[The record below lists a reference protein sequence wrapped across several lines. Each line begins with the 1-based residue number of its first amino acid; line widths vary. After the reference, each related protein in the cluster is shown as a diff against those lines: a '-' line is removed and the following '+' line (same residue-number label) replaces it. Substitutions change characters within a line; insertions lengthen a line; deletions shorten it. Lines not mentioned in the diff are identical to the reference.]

1 MKKKIILSVL
11 FCASL
16 SHVGGLMFGQVPAVV
31 YVQAPMVNISRRH
44 GNLRDAQ
51 SCIVQAFQK
60 VNRAQRANQGQLGG
74 HAQRAKEL
82 LIEADAELRRAAD
95 VSNAEGR

>member
-1 MKKKIILSVL
+1 MKNRIILGAIVL
-11 FCASL
+11 CMAFT
-16 SHVGGLMFGQVPAVV
+16 VGGLMFGQVPAVV

-51 SCIVQAFQK
+51 SYIVQAFQK

-82 LIEADAELRRAAD
+82 LIEADAELRQAAN

>member
-1 MKKKIILSVL
+1 MKNTMILCTIVL
-11 FCASL
+11 CIAFT
-16 SHVGGLMFGQVPAVV
+16 VGGSMFGQEPAVV
-31 YVQAPMVNISRRH
+31 YVQRPTVNISRRH

-51 SCIVQAFQK
+51 SYIVQAFQK
-60 VNRAQRANQGQLGG
+60 INQAQHANKGQLGG

-82 LIEADAELRRAAD
+82 LIEADAELRQAAN